1 MRADAAITRTKEE
14 AKKLAEDLLAKLK
27 KNPGD
32 FETLAKENSS
42 CPSAQN
48 GGDLGN
54 WQKGRMVPEF
64 DQAIGKLKVGEI
76 SPEVVETSFG
86 FHVMRRNKAVPP
98 QELSAQ
104 HILIAYKGAVHA
116 KPEVTRTKEEAKALA
131 EKSPPRK
138 PRPTR
143 PSSRKSRRS
152 TRTTSVF
159 IKMPN
164 WITGRENAQGFRR
177 GRDGREDRRGWRAPW
192 ETEFGYHVFLRTEVV
207 KPPVFSRRAHP
218 DRLQGRAARRFGRD
232 AAPRKR
238 PWNWPRWCWAR
249 PRRDPSK
256 FKDLAT
262 MYSNDPTVKMNG
274 GDLGQW
280 PKGRMVPAFDQAIEN
295 MEIGKVGRPHRNG
308 LRLSRAAA
316 QAPGRWKILPPLRNF
331 LLISVSS
338 GPDSPGD
345 PGFSLENLSS
355 GLASREIVSK
365 LLVGKSDERNP
376 SPKSGAKAAKRGARQ
391 DKPGAKGVFEMT
403 ETRHV
408 NVAIIGS
415 GPAGYTAAI
424 YTARAPNSGP
434 SSSRDFS
441 RADS

>member
-1 MRADAAITRTKEE
+1 MQKSGSVSRRPMTVLLALLTAFLLAGCPSDPGAKDAQSDPAAPGQAEQKADEAAAAKSEEKAPDPLQTDLLAGSHILIPYKGAMRADAAITRTKEE

-27 KNPGD
+27 KKPGD

-131 EKSPPRK
+131 EKAATEAKADTAKFTEIAEKYTDDKR
-138 PRPTR
+138 
-143 PSSRKSRRS
+143 
-152 TRTTSVF
+152 F

-164 WITGRENAQGFRR
+164 WITGREMPKAFDEAVTGVKI
-177 GRDGREDRRGWRAPW
+177 GEVAGPV

-207 KPPVFSRRAHP
+207 KPPVFSGAHI
-218 DRLQGRAARRFGRD
+218 LIAYKGALRAASDVTRTKEEALELAKVVLGK
-232 AAPRKR
+232 AQA
-238 PWNWPRWCWAR
+238 
-249 PRRDPSK
+249 DPSK

-295 MEIGKVGRPHRNG
+295 MEIGKVGGPIETDYGYHVL
-308 LRLSRAAA
+308 LRKPLDDGNPPP
-316 QAPGRWKILPPLRNF
+316 AP
-331 LLISVSS
+331 
-338 GPDSPGD
+338 
-345 PGFSLENLSS
+345 
-355 GLASREIVSK
+355 
-365 LLVGKSDERNP
+365 
-376 SPKSGAKAAKRGARQ
+376 
-391 DKPGAKGVFEMT
+391 
-403 ETRHV
+403 
-408 NVAIIGS
+408 
-415 GPAGYTAAI
+415 
-424 YTARAPNSGP
+424 
-434 SSSRDFS
+434 
-441 RADS
+441 